1 MSESAS
7 SQKPQPKHHS
17 KLLLAAALM
26 GLSVTTLG
34 FGQKLVNAEESLA
47 IRIDGSDSIPNWE
60 RRAIDIEAPTLHPQ
74 ESIEQI
80 AYASNWQS
88 ASFPVEN
95 FQTYTSPFGPRGG
108 GFHYGLD
115 LAAPEGSYIRNWWAG
130 KVVEVWEDSR
140 CGTGIAIQSGYW
152 EHIYCHVQG
161 RVDTSNGRKYFIDRA
176 GGITLWEGQTVR
188 AGDRIAR
195 VGMTGR
201 TSGPHL
207 HWGLKYSG
215 EWVDPGL
222 ILREMYA
229 QQSRRLSNR

>member
-7 SQKPQPKHHS
+7 SQKRQRNHRL
-17 KLLLAAALM
+17 KLVLAAALI

-34 FGQKLVNAEESLA
+34 LGQKLVKAEESLA
-47 IRIDGSDSIPNWE
+47 FRIDGSDSWPNLE
-60 RRAIDIEAPTLHPQ
+60 RRAIEIEAPTTDPQ
-74 ESIEQI
+74 ESIEPI
-80 AYASNWQS
+80 AFASNWQN

-95 FQTYTSPFGPRGG
+95 FQTYTSPFGPRSG

-161 RVDTSNGRKYFIDRA
+161 RVGTSNGRKYFIDRA

-188 AGDRIAR
+188 AGERIAR

-201 TSGPHL
+201 TTGPHL

-229 QQSRRLSNR
+229 QQTRRLSSR

>member
-7 SQKPQPKHHS
+7 PQKPQPKHPP
-17 KLLLAAALM
+17 KWLLAAALLA
-26 GLSVTTLG
+26 LSLTTLG

-47 IRIDGSDSIPNWE
+47 VRIDRQDSISNSQRQP
-60 RRAIDIEAPTLHPQ
+60 
-74 ESIEQI
+74 EQI
-80 AYASNWQS
+80 ALASNWQS

-95 FQTYTSPFGPRGG
+95 FQTYTSSFGPRGG

-115 LAAPEGSYIRNWWAG
+115 IAAPEGSYIRNWWAG

-161 RVDTSNGRKYFIDRA
+161 RVDTRNGRKYFTDRA

-229 QQSRRLSNR
+229 QQTRRLSNR

>member
-7 SQKPQPKHHS
+7 PQKPQPQHRP
-17 KLLLAAALM
+17 KLLLAAALL

-34 FGQKLVNAEESLA
+34 FGQKIVNAEESLA
-47 IRIDGSDSIPNWE
+47 VRIDRQDSISNFSP
-60 RRAIDIEAPTLHPQ
+60 RAIDSQNPTNQPQ
-74 ESIEQI
+74 RQPEQI
-80 AYASNWQS
+80 AFASNWQS

-95 FQTYTSPFGPRGG
+95 FQTYTSSFGPRGG

-115 LAAPEGSYIRNWWAG
+115 IAAPQGSYIRNWWAG

-161 RVDTSNGRKYFIDRA
+161 RVDTRNGRKYFTDRA

-215 EWVDPGL
+215 EWVDPAL

-229 QQSRRLSNR
+229 QQTRRLSNR

>member
-7 SQKPQPKHHS
+7 SPKPQPNHRS
-17 KLLLAAALM
+17 KWFLAAALI
-26 GLSVTTLG
+26 GLSITTWGL
-34 FGQKLVNAEESLA
+34 GQKLVNAEESLA
-47 IRIDGSDSIPNWE
+47 FRIEPKESRSNLQETAIELQTSITN
-60 RRAIDIEAPTLHPQ
+60 PQ

-80 AYASNWQS
+80 ALASSWQS

-161 RVDTSNGRKYFIDRA
+161 RVDTSNGRKYFIDRS

-188 AGDRIAR
+188 AGERIAR

>member
-1 MSESAS
+1 VSESAS
-7 SQKPQPKHHS
+7 SPKSQPNHRP
-17 KLLLAAALM
+17 KLLLAAALIT
-26 GLSVTTLG
+26 LSITSLA
-34 FGQKLVNAEESLA
+34 FGQKLVNAEEPLA
-47 IRIDGSDSIPNWE
+47 FRIERQESIPKLQE
-60 RRAIDIEAPTLHPQ
+60 TAIEVETPTTNPQ

-80 AYASNWQS
+80 ALASSWQS

-115 LAAPEGSYIRNWWAG
+115 LAAPEGSYIRNWWEG

-161 RVDTSNGRKYFIDRA
+161 QVDTRNGRKYFTDRA
-176 GGITLWEGQTVR
+176 GGIILSEGQTVR

-195 VGMTGR
+195 VGMTGQ
-201 TSGPHL
+201 TTGPHL

-229 QQSRRLSNR
+229 QQTQRLSNR

>member
-1 MSESAS
+1 MMSDSAS
-7 SQKPQPKHHS
+7 LQQPLS
-17 KLLLAAALM
+17 KKMPKIFAAAALV
-26 GLSVTTLG
+26 GLSVATLG
-34 FGQKLVNAEESLA
+34 LGMPLVNAEESVA
-47 IRIDGSDSIPNWE
+47 VRIDRQDSIGNLEPRE
-60 RRAIDIEAPTLHPQ
+60 IDIPQ
-74 ESIEQI
+74 EPEQI
-80 AYASNWQS
+80 ALASSWQN
-88 ASFPVEN
+88 ASFPLEN
-95 FQTYTSPFGPRGG
+95 FQTYTSAFGPRGG

-115 LAAPEGSYIRNWWAG
+115 LAAPQGSYIRNWWAG

-161 RVDTSNGRKYFIDRA
+161 RVDTQNGRKYFSDRS
-176 GGITLWEGQTVR
+176 GGIVLWEGQTVR

-215 EWVDPGL
+215 EWVDPAL

-229 QQSRRLSNR
+229 QQTRRLSNR